1 MVLNNIF
8 SSELGGIVNDIWQDF
23 ESDNSKSLV
32 GAKGCSGGVQGH
44 EIWALYSRRFYEKQS
59 VFHEV
64 YFAVKTAYAMFLLFL
79 NLCPFTW
86 HSTTFQGVK
95 TKQEKSLS
103 L

>member
-64 YFAVKTAYAMFLLFL
+64 YFAVK
-79 NLCPFTW
+79 NGLCNVLTVP
-86 HSTTFQGVK
+86 
-95 TKQEKSLS
+95 KSLPFYLTLYYIS
-103 L
+103 GSKN

>member
-8 SSELGGIVNDIWQDF
+8 SSELEGIVNDIWQDF

-32 GAKGCSGGVQGH
+32 GAKRCSGGVQGH

-64 YFAVKTAYAMFLLFL
+64 YLAIKTAYAMFLLFL

-86 HSTTFQGVK
+86 HYYILGSK
-95 TKQEKSLS
+95 N
-103 L
+103 